1 MCRTQYYVKFWFSQ
15 SLEKNCK
22 RKEPESYANIFF
34 HGWEDGRAF
43 LQGETKE
50 FYFISIRYHIGE
62 KH

>member
-1 MCRTQYYVKFWFSQ
+1 MYMYVKFWFSQ

-43 LQGETKE
+43 L
-50 FYFISIRYHIGE
+50 
-62 KH
+62 